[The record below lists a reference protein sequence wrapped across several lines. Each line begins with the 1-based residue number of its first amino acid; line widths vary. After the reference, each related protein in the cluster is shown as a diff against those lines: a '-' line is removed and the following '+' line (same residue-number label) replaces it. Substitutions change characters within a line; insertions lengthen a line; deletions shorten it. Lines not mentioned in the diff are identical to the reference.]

1 MDYKY
6 TELDYAKNIYEN
18 GFQSEQHRPTE
29 LRLVATYMRRV
40 LDYKPKRLRE
50 EMYKWC
56 EAHIVGYKKEL
67 YYKTINSAINKA
79 CQKGSM
85 LVNIESIDF
94 YKYEMDYINNLRI
107 IKGIDDNDE
116 SEYSYECKKLLFT
129 LLFKIKVNKFIAE
142 AKNPDAYFEYKGK
155 YFKGGQRK
163 YSELKK
169 LAKLSAKVKI
179 NEDII
184 NTLWLNGL
192 ITPIYNGLM
201 KLEFME
207 QIYDIEQTSDLDTTI
222 VLQIKDYD
230 SVGWYFDYYNK
241 DKKIL
246 FCKECGNIFKK
257 KSNRQEYC
265 SDECFEEYRRKYRTQ
280 KQRKYRQNMQCGQ
293 LEKLKKP

>member
-18 GFQSEQHRPTE
+18 GFRSEQHRPTE

-40 LDYKPKRLRE
+40 LDYKPKKLRE

-94 YKYEMDYINNLRI
+94 YNYEMDYINNLRI

-129 LLFKIKVNKFIAE
+129 LLFKIKVNKFITE
-142 AKNPDAYFEYKGK
+142 SKNPDAYFEYKGK

-201 KLEFME
+201 KLDFME
-207 QIYDIEQTSDLDTTI
+207 QIYDIEQNSGLDTTI
-222 VLQIKDYD
+222 ALQIKDYD

-246 FCKECGNIFKK
+246 FCKECGKIFKK

-280 KQRKYRQNMQCGQ
+280 KQRKYRQNLQCGQ
-293 LEKLKKP
+293 LEKPSKP